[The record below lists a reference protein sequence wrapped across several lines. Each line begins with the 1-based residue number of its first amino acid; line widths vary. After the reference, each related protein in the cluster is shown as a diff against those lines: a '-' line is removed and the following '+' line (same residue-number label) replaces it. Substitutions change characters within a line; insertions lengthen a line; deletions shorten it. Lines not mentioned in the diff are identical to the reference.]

1 MATLNY
7 QQLKREFVE
16 KSKRIDREERRERR
30 ERRKEVTLSTLKR
43 IQSKN
48 LPWKYDIFKK
58 KAEL

>member
-16 KSKRIDREERRERR
+16 KSKRIDREERR

>member
-16 KSKRIDREERRERR
+16 KSKRIDREERREK
-30 ERRKEVTLSTLKR
+30 RKEVTLSTLKR